1 MVEQRSKSPLR
12 DTWESAAPGW
22 VKWEHVFAESLKDAT
37 DTLIDMAGI
46 KTGAR
51 VLDVACGGGSQT
63 IEVAKRVG
71 PDGVVVASDISAAM
85 LDHVRQRAAG
95 EGIKNVETVE
105 CAAEEFEEAEARFDA
120 AICRLG
126 LMLFP
131 SPASALTAIHRVLK
145 PGARFAALVF
155 TTPAENPFMA
165 QPMRILL
172 KHVGKEP
179 PSPGQPGI
187 FALGGEGILES
198 LLEQSGLTDLKTVT
212 VRAPLALPNAS
223 VVLEM
228 MQQAFGAYRAVIAE
242 LNETQ
247 RSSAWSDVRAC
258 LAQFESNGRFETE
271 LELAIG
277 SGAKAR

>member
-1 MVEQRSKSPLR
+1 MVEQKAKSALR
-12 DTWESAAPGW
+12 GTWEAAAPGW
-22 VKWEHVFAESLKDAT
+22 VKWEHVFAEALRDAT
-37 DTLIDMAGI
+37 DTLIDMAGV
-46 KTGAR
+46 KAGAR

-71 PDGVVVASDISAAM
+71 PSGGVLANDISAAM
-85 LDHVRQRAAG
+85 LDHVRQRAAR
-95 EGIKNVETVE
+95 EGIESIKTVE
-105 CAAEEFEEAEARFDA
+105 CAAEDIDEAEGRFDA
-120 AICRLG
+120 ALCRLG

-131 SPASALTAIHRVLK
+131 SPTSALMAIHRVLT

-155 TTPAENPFMA
+155 TIPAENPFMA

-172 KHVGKEP
+172 RHADKEP

-187 FALGGEGILES
+187 FALGGEGVLKS
-198 LLEQSGLTDLKTVT
+198 LLEKSGFTDIKKVT
-212 VRAPLALPNAS
+212 VRAKLALPS
-223 VVLEM
+223 IDDVLEM

-247 RSSAWSDVRAC
+247 RSSAWADVRAC
-258 LAQFESNGRFETE
+258 LEQFESNGRFETE

-277 SGAKAR
+277 SGAKAL